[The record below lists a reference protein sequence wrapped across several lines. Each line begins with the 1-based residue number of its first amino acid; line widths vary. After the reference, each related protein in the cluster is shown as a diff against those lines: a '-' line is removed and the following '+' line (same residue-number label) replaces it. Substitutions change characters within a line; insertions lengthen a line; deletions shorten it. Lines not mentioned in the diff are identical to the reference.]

1 MFVMVYIFYGFMYL
15 IFGCSVVL
23 FHHLPR
29 GDTWLKKWIG
39 KVKQPGVL
47 LRKQLVK
54 CMSHDGTEGCSAF
67 LLNAFFDEI
76 QRN

>member
-39 KVKQPGVL
+39 KVKQPWCPSQKTASEMHV
-47 LRKQLVK
+47 
-54 CMSHDGTEGCSAF
+54 A
-67 LLNAFFDEI
+67 
-76 QRN
+76 